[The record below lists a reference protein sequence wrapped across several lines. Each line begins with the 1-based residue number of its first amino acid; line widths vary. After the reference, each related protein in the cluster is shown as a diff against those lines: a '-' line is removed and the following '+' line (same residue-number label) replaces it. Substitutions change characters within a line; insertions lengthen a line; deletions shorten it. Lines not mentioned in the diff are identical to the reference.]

1 MSQSLP
7 SPGMFETLEF
17 TDGST
22 GPTSLIGSR
31 VPSSRQEC
39 YRVGVSETGP
49 GVRVVSLTGG
59 PEVGAK
65 D

>member
-1 MSQSLP
+1 
-7 SPGMFETLEF
+7 MFETLEF